1 MFETREASIGM
12 RINKHR
18 KIKKLVLLVFP
29 LLLWDSV
36 LLLPSFASVA
46 IKPMFSIIWITDT
59 QYLSYKIPDNFDTMC
74 NWIATYS
81 ETLNVKA
88 VLHTGDI
95 VERAWNKREWAR
107 ADNSMSILLKANI
120 PYCWDAGNH
129 DQLGTSWVGKDFPA
143 FDTAIM
149 RKKDYWVGD
158 ILEGKNTA
166 IEFTASN
173 WNFLILNIENH
184 ANDSVLDWAN
194 DLLRAHPNSH
204 TIVATHSYISDICA
218 YDDWARHFRSY
229 VLNKHP
235 NIFMTLNG
243 HFMQGSRANRTY
255 INNRHELFFN
265 CQHTNGGEGDATI
278 RILTFSKEEDAIL
291 VNTFNTV
298 TNQFLSDPENR
309 FTLDI
314 PFFKNPDAP
323 ESLTLTRNKPIEVPE
338 FSSISSEVPEFSS
351 ISSEVLEIPF
361 ISFILSILVFSMV
374 PLALLKSKLEK
385 TKLLRQK

>member
-1 MFETREASIGM
+1 M
-12 RINKHR
+12 RIYKKR
-18 KIKKLVLLVFP
+18 KIKKFALLIFP
-29 LLLWDSV
+29 LLLLDSI

-59 QYLSYKIPDNFDTMC
+59 QYLSYKLPNNFETMC
-74 NWIATYS
+74 SWITTYS

-95 VERAWNKREWAR
+95 VERAWNKGEWAI
-107 ADNSMSILLKANI
+107 ADNSMGILLKANI

-129 DQLGTSWVGKDFPA
+129 DQLEKSWVGKDFPA

-149 RKKDYWVGD
+149 RKKEYWVGD

-166 IEFTASN
+166 IEFTASD
-173 WNFLILNIENH
+173 WDFLILNIENH

-194 DLLRAHPNSH
+194 DLLLAHPNSH
-204 TIVATHSYISDICA
+204 AIVATHSYISDTCA
-218 YDDWARHFRSY
+218 YDDWARHLRSN
-229 VLNKHP
+229 VLNKNP

-255 INNRHELFFN
+255 ANNRHELFFN
-265 CQHTNGGEGDATI
+265 CQHTDGGEGDATI

-298 TNQFLSDPENR
+298 TNQFLSDPENH

-314 PFFKNPDAP
+314 PFFENPDTH
-323 ESLTLTRNKPIEVPE
+323 ESLTLIRNELIEASELP
-338 FSSISSEVPEFSS
+338 SISSEVPEFSS
-351 ISSEVLEIPF
+351 MSSEVLDF
-361 ISFILSILVFSMV
+361 SFFSLILSILVFSMAT
-374 PLALLKSKLEK
+374 LALLKSKLRK
-385 TKLLRQK
+385 IKSLRRK